1 MDDIVKDL
9 ADSFNYTKSD
19 IKKRLND
26 LMERWETDV
35 ELYLNDCYNN
45 PYEPEDCSKINDFD
59 MYYKK
64 IKEDKNFD
72 TVFFKNLMKFI
83 NNQLEY
89 NNMPSFSITFNSFDW
104 QSNSISFSVEV
115 NTTIEDETA
124 LIQQGVKSP
133 HIFIISELIKLLKQ
147 STFIVGKAIDAKDI
161 KVVSKPI
168 TVAGRQFN
176 VNNSVNT
183 FTLPIQKT
191 TEREIFDFIDTYTTT
206 VQTGSSVSDMISS
219 LLNDSGNSVQEEE
232 EDESVVEEDS
242 SNEEGGEVIEE

>member
-1 MDDIVKDL
+1 
-9 ADSFNYTKSD
+9 
-19 IKKRLND
+19 
-26 LMERWETDV
+26 
-35 ELYLNDCYNN
+35 
-45 PYEPEDCSKINDFD
+45 
-59 MYYKK
+59 
-64 IKEDKNFD
+64 
-72 TVFFKNLMKFI
+72 
-83 NNQLEY
+83 
-89 NNMPSFSITFNSFDW
+89 
-104 QSNSISFSVEV
+104 
-115 NTTIEDETA
+115 
-124 LIQQGVKSP
+124 
-133 HIFIISELIKLLKQ
+133 LIKLLKQ

-232 EDESVVEEDS
+232 EDESVVEEDN
-242 SNEEGGEVIEE
+242 SNAEGGEVIEE

>member
-1 MDDIVKDL
+1 
-9 ADSFNYTKSD
+9 
-19 IKKRLND
+19 
-26 LMERWETDV
+26 
-35 ELYLNDCYNN
+35 
-45 PYEPEDCSKINDFD
+45 
-59 MYYKK
+59 
-64 IKEDKNFD
+64 
-72 TVFFKNLMKFI
+72 
-83 NNQLEY
+83 
-89 NNMPSFSITFNSFDW
+89 
-104 QSNSISFSVEV
+104 
-115 NTTIEDETA
+115 
-124 LIQQGVKSP
+124 
-133 HIFIISELIKLLKQ
+133 LLKQ

-232 EDESVVEEDS
+232 EEEENVVEENN
-242 SNEEGGEVIEE
+242 SNEEGGEVLEE